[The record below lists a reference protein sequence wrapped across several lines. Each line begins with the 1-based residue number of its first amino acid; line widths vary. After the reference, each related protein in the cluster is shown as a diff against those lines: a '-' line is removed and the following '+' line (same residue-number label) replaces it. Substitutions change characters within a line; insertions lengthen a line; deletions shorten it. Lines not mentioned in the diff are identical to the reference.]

1 MMQHRDAIIR
11 AQFGMEFAKLIQMS
25 RFKSF
30 QWWIVSILLLFFK
43 TAEGQIVNIE
53 RQRIASDTTGWFG
66 QALASFSGSQTT
78 KSILSLSSSA
88 LLEYKSRSTKD
99 LWLIIGEM
107 SLVKSGS
114 EKFSNSGF
122 GHIRY
127 NRKLGGAVRWEV
139 FTQIQYN
146 SLTKIEKRILAGTG
160 PRIKLT
166 QYDEAK
172 FYFGVAYMYEY
183 EELLD
188 PRIHHRDHRAS
199 SYFSFTLA
207 PNDHVSLIST
217 LYAQPLIRDAG
228 DYRISNE
235 STLVLAITKKLNL
248 NATFKYAYD
257 SRPPEGVP
265 VSTYSFSNGLEL
277 EF

>member
-1 MMQHRDAIIR
+1 MAFLKI
-11 AQFGMEFAKLIQMS
+11 S
-25 RFKSF
+25 R
-30 QWWIVSILLLFFK
+30 LLPLTICMLFL
-43 TAEGQIVNIE
+43 ASAHSQIVNIE

-99 LWLIIGEM
+99 LWLIIGEL

-127 NRKLGGAVRWEV
+127 NRKLGDAVRWEV

-146 SLTKIEKRILAGTG
+146 SLTKINKRMLAGTG
-160 PRIKLT
+160 PRFKLT

-172 FYFGVAYMYEY
+172 FYFGVAYMFEY

-188 PRIHHRDHRAS
+188 PKIYHRDHRAS

-207 PNDHVSLIST
+207 PNENVSLIST
-217 LYAQPLIRDAG
+217 LYAQPLFRDPQ
-228 DYRISNE
+228 DYRINNE

-265 VSTYSFSNGLEL
+265 LSTYSFSNGLEL